1 MFTILFY
8 VDAQGNSPVLEM
20 IDELSNTPGKESRV
34 RLNKVMDYISILEA
48 NGKQAGMPYMK
59 HLQGDIWE
67 IRPLRDRV
75 LFAGA
80 VNGKFV
86 LLHHFMKKTQKTPP
100 REIEQ
105 AERELKDFVARGGF
119 DDDENG

>member
-1 MFTILFY
+1 
-8 VDAQGNSPVLEM
+8 
-20 IDELSNTPGKESRV
+20 
-34 RLNKVMDYISILEA
+34 
-48 NGKQAGMPYMK
+48 
-59 HLQGDIWE
+59 
-67 IRPLRDRV
+67 
-75 LFAGA
+75 